1 MCIYLPAGVSI
12 IKQRRST
19 SLKSD
24 KSKARNH
31 LRSQSE
37 VVLRNIVVISM
48 IIFFLVFFV
57 IPIIIAF
64 VGSFYQWNPLKLQ
77 FNFLGL
83 DNWTRVFSS
92 DLFWRSMKNTFLFAF
107 VASFF
112 RVILGLAL
120 ASALYSKLLQYK
132 SLYRTFYYLPTITP
146 MVAVA
151 FVWKFIFDPRIG
163 LLDRMLSLNINWLF
177 DGRYALIAILL
188 LTIWKDFG
196 YAVVILLGGMYS
208 LPRECYEAAETD
220 GASPW
225 QSFKSLTLP
234 LLKPTI
240 IFIIITSLISYFQ
253 TYIPVMVLTQGGP
266 GTKTYLAT
274 YLIYEEAFSKYN
286 FGYASALSF
295 ILFIFIAVLTAF
307 SFKVSGKDSVS

>member
-1 MCIYLPAGVSI
+1 MSNRNKA
-12 IKQRRST
+12 
-19 SLKSD
+19 KS
-24 KSKARNH
+24 S
-31 LRSQSE
+31 LRSRSE
-37 VVLRNIVVISM
+37 VALRNIVVISM
-48 IIFFLVFFV
+48 IVFFVVFFV
-57 IPIIIAF
+57 IPIIVAF
-64 VGSFYQWNPLKLQ
+64 VGSFYQWNPLKVQ

-83 DNWTRVFSS
+83 ENWKKIFSS
-92 DLFWRSMKNTFLFAF
+92 DLFWRSMKNTVLFAL

-112 RVILGLAL
+112 RVVLGLVL
-120 ASALYSKLLQYK
+120 SRALYSKLLKHK

-163 LLDRMLSLNINWLF
+163 LLDRILNSNINWLF
-177 DGRYALIAILL
+177 DGRYALIAILM

-208 LPRECYEAAETD
+208 LPKECYEAAETD
-220 GASPW
+220 GASSW
-225 QSFKSLTLP
+225 QSFISLTMP
-234 LLKPTI
+234 LLRPTI
-240 IFIIITSLISYFQ
+240 LFIVITSLISYFQ

-307 SFKVSGKDSVS
+307 SFKISGKNSIS

>member
-1 MCIYLPAGVSI
+1 MSNRNKA
-12 IKQRRST
+12 
-19 SLKSD
+19 KS
-24 KSKARNH
+24 S
-31 LRSQSE
+31 LRSRSE
-37 VVLRNIVVISM
+37 VALRNIVVISM
-48 IIFFLVFFV
+48 IVFFVVFFV
-57 IPIIIAF
+57 IPIIVAF
-64 VGSFYQWNPLKLQ
+64 VGSFYQWNPLKVQ

-83 DNWTRVFSS
+83 ENWKKIFSS
-92 DLFWRSMKNTFLFAF
+92 DLFWRSMKNTVLFAL

-112 RVILGLAL
+112 RVVLGLVL
-120 ASALYSKLLQYK
+120 SRALYSKLLKHK

-163 LLDRMLSLNINWLF
+163 LLDRILNSNINWLF
-177 DGRYALIAILL
+177 DGRYALIAILM

-208 LPRECYEAAETD
+208 LPQECYEAAETD
-220 GASPW
+220 GASSW
-225 QSFKSLTLP
+225 QSFISLTMP
-234 LLKPTI
+234 LLRPTI
-240 IFIIITSLISYFQ
+240 LFIVITSLISYFQ

-307 SFKVSGKDSVS
+307 SFKISGKNSIS